1 MKFGKR
7 LNSWI
12 ESHRPE
18 VYFDYAL
25 FKRALADDVRLG
37 QEARQAGSALTT
49 EWSCDRV
56 LQTELQAFSVF
67 VDTKTAAFEA
77 ALKQLAECPGGPSE
91 EAATKLAQEVKD
103 VLNQG
108 QLSYIAVVKAAK
120 KRNRHLAEC
129 FGAAAIKPLQAL
141 NLLVNEAFFNSP
153 RLAHL
158 STHAEV
164 LAQQAVQKQQEQDAA
179 ATKADPAQLLASWEC
194 PICLEALHQP
204 VVLTCAH
211 RFCRK
216 CAASHAGN
224 HCNGQN
230 SSGRNMG
237 PSKTASTSGDQM
249 SGSGSSS
256 ASVAGDKA
264 PEQQQAQQQA
274 QLQAMP
280 PCAIGT
286 FEMMEEDLHDVDDSR
301 IAGEQEFFACPVC
314 RKAQVL
320 DLSTLRVDA
329 ALHAHI
335 EELRRL
341 SGIKAPNEASW
352 GLLPP
357 QAPQYKGKLTVL
369 LDLDGTLI
377 TSFPPKRAPRVPP
390 SMRTHLVGVGS
401 KLNPL
406 GVFVVERPELRQFL
420 QSVAE
425 FAEIVVYTA
434 GFEDYAK
441 PIIDAVDPKREFIM
455 HTLYRDSTLAT
466 EHYQCVK
473 DMNRL
478 NRPLERTVLV
488 DDTPLAFL
496 HQPDNGIPM
505 LAYRGTA
512 DDRLLMEAVLPLLQD
527 LSRTTDVQ
535 PTLRKRFGM
544 TPWFKRRGL
553 PIEQIKQRSALMAQL
568 ERERH
573 SCGIPFKAQQSQA
586 VTPFAKHQPEP
597 QQQQQ
602 QQASVSVPAPWAAA
616 GVMPRSNEPYVF
628 VTDFDK
634 TLIDFDAG
642 ERVIEELAPEL
653 LPMLV
658 GIEGPANFI
667 PITNQ
672 LLEELHRRGV
682 SRDDLLHCLKR
693 LGSEVPAAT
702 VGLMR
707 TLKQHRVESRILS
720 DCNTVFISHI
730 LAGADASDCFKEV
743 LTNPA
748 SFEAMETPSEGAGT
762 EVIAL
767 GNNRSNSSS
776 SRDSTDSSSSSKEST
791 DSAGTASKLSSS
803 TESTSTAQQ
812 KASRSN
818 SSSNGSLKSGWFMK
832 GLSKLFDKSKPQ
844 PVASPPATRT
854 TTSQKL
860 VVRPHH
866 SHVQPHGCPR
876 CPSNLCK
883 GTKIRALKQAGCG
896 RIIYAGDGSNDVC
909 AAMALDA
916 GDVVLARKGHPLG
929 HWAAAVSNSQNKA
942 TQATMHLWGTHGELE
957 RLVKFLLSSRA

>member
-1 MKFGKR
+1 M
-7 LNSWI
+7 
-12 ESHRPE
+12 H
-18 VYFDYAL
+18 VYPSLSAEAL
-25 FKRALADDVRLG
+25 K
-37 QEARQAGSALTT
+37 AGDALTT

-67 VDTKTAAFEA
+67 VDAKTAAFEA
-77 ALKQLAECPGGPSE
+77 ALKRLAECPGGPSE
-91 EAATKLAQEVKD
+91 EAASKLAQEVKD

-108 QLSYIAVVKAAK
+108 QLCYIAVVKAAK

-129 FGAAAIKPLQAL
+129 FGAASIKPIQAL

-164 LAQQAVQKQQEQDAA
+164 LAQQAVQKRQEQGAA
-179 ATKADPAQLLASWEC
+179 KADPAQLLSSWEC

-211 RFCRK
+211 RFCRS
-216 CAASHAGN
+216 CAANHAGR
-224 HCNGQN
+224 CNGQS
-230 SSGRNMG
+230 SSGRHMP
-237 PSKTASTSGDQM
+237 PSKRASTSKDQM
-249 SGSGSSS
+249 SSSNVSS
-256 ASVAGDKA
+256 AGGKGPVQ
-264 PEQQQAQQQA
+264 QQQAQE
-274 QLQAMP
+274 QLLAMP

-320 DLSTLRVDA
+320 DLSTLQVDA

-341 SGIKAPNEASW
+341 SGIKAPKEASW

-357 QAPQYKGKLTVL
+357 QAPQHKGKLTVL

-390 SMRTHLVGVGS
+390 SMRTHIVGIGS

-425 FAEIVVYTA
+425 FAEVVVYTA

-441 PIIDAVDPKREFIM
+441 PIIDAIDPKREFIM

-478 NRPLERTVLV
+478 NRSLERTVLV

-505 LAYRGTA
+505 LAYRGGA

-527 LSRTTDVQ
+527 LSKTTDVQ

-573 SCGIPFKAQQSQA
+573 SCGISFKTHQSPA
-586 VTPFAKHQPEP
+586 ASPFAKQQPEP
-597 QQQQQ
+597 KQQQQQ
-602 QQASVSVPAPWAAA
+602 QQAPASVPAPKAAA
-616 GVMPRSNEPYVF
+616 GAMPRSNESFVF

-682 SRDDLLHCLKR
+682 SRDDLLLCLKR
-693 LGSEVPAAT
+693 LGSEVPAPSVA
-702 VGLMR
+702 LMH
-707 TLKQHRVESRILS
+707 TLRQHKVESRILS
-720 DCNTVFISHI
+720 DCNSVFISHI
-730 LAGADASDCFKEV
+730 LAGADAPDCFKDV

-748 SFEAMETPSEGAGT
+748 SFEVVEAPSEGMGS

-767 GNNRSNSSS
+767 GSTSSRSNSSS
-776 SRDSTDSSSSSKEST
+776 STSNDSARSSSESSGRSTDST
-791 DSAGTASKLSSS
+791 GTASKLSSS
-803 TESTSTAQQ
+803 TESSSAQQ

-818 SSSNGSLKSGWFMK
+818 SSASSSLKNGWFMK
-832 GLSKLFDKSKPQ
+832 GLSKLFDKTKPQ
-844 PVASPPATRT
+844 PCSQTTRM
-854 TTSQKL
+854 TSHQKL
-860 VVRPHH
+860 VIRPHH

-876 CPSNLCK
+876 CPTNLCK
-883 GTKIRALKQAGCG
+883 GAKIRALKQAGCG

-909 AAMALDA
+909 AAMALGA

-929 HWAAAVSNSQNKA
+929 EWAAAVSKGDAQSKA
-942 TQATMHLWGTHGELE
+942 TQATVHLWGSHEELE
-957 RLVKFLLSSRA
+957 RMVRSLLSSHA